1 MSNVTLS
8 VVVPSVDI
16 IFDDD
21 TAAILTAVDADT
33 VLGVTPGTV
42 GLVVLAATT
51 QAQAQAA
58 IGVPGPTAIDGIVSS
73 RVAAHQ
79 TAIDPHRQYTNQ
91 TQAIL
96 GAAFFGA

>member
-1 MSNVTLS
+1 MSSITLS
-8 VVVPSVDI
+8 LVVPSVEI
-16 IFDDD
+16 VFADDS
-21 TAAILTAVDADT
+21 AAVQSSVDADT
-33 VLGVTPGTV
+33 VLGVQPGTV

-58 IGVPGPTAIDGIVSS
+58 IGVSS
-73 RVAAHQ
+73 SSAVAGFVTSQVAAHQ

-91 TQAIL
+91 AQAIL